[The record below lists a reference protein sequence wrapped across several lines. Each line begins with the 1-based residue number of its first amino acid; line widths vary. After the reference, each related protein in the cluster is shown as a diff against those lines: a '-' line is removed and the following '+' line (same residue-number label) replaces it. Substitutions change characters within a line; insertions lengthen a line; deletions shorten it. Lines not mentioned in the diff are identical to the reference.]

1 MREPSMQTGRV
12 DSLVLAVD
20 LCRVGI
26 VPTDCVLSLRQLVW
40 PSWSS
45 VGMCHAA
52 VEIYSGRFNKGAVS
66 QSPPVGMRM

>member
-1 MREPSMQTGRV
+1 MREPSMQTDRV

-20 LCRVGI
+20 LRRVGI
-26 VPTDCVLSLRQLVW
+26 VPTDWVLSLRQLVC

-52 VEIYSGRFNKGAVS
+52 V
-66 QSPPVGMRM
+66 